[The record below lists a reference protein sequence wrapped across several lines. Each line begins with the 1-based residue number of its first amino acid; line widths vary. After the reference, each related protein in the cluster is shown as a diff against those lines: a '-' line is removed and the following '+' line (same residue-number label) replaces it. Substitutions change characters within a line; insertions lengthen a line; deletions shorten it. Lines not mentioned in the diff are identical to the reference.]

1 MQVHCKRSRHKS
13 WFQSSQLWVVSHNF
27 TLDSLRGAKDSWCLH
42 KLIHCGGENSVDYI
56 ITSECQFLECLTS
69 KVVLE
74 TRNNILVSNWNES
87 TLNHVGCC
95 FYWNLFIHDG
105 WVYTDATNP
114 KPLKDSM
121 YALYKQVYE
130 FEPILQIKLFIFLWF
145 ATLLSTFI
153 LSHGDNND
161 NKKCSDVE
169 IALVAITQSSRGS

>member
-27 TLDSLRGAKDSWCLH
+27 TLDNLRGAKDLWSLH

-56 ITSECQFLECLTS
+56 ITFECQFLECLTS

-87 TLNHVGCC
+87 TLNRVGCC

-114 KPLKDSM
+114 KPLKGSM
-121 YALYKQVYE
+121 YALYKQVYKSWANLTNQTLY
-130 FEPILQIKLFIFLWF
+130 IYGF

-161 NKKCSDVE
+161 YNNV
-169 IALVAITQSSRGS
+169 VMWR